1 MTADVKKNPKKTAEL
16 QTAVEKLIF
25 YGLPS
30 KAARRDRSHYVVDY
44 ISMKVVCQN
53 VKVLVTI
60 THVCIMSEI
69 WEVNVLQENR
79 DYEIIHEGYTSDM

>member
-1 MTADVKKNPKKTAEL
+1 M
-16 QTAVEKLIF
+16 
-25 YGLPS
+25 
-30 KAARRDRSHYVVDY
+30 VDY